1 MRVLLATRGSSGH
14 VGPLA
19 PFGQA
24 CVRAGHEVLVVAQAQ
39 HRSNVER
46 TGLPFAPVGDPP
58 PEEWMPLL
66 GEFARAPHEAAHARM
81 VGEFFAGVDLRA
93 ALPGQRALVEEWRP
107 DVIVRDSWEFASAVV
122 AELHGIPLVRVG
134 LGLAAME
141 ELSIRHAAAGV
152 DAARAGLGRPADPDG
167 DRLREAPYL
176 TVVPELLEDPATPA
190 SGPVARFA
198 HGLGPAGPA
207 EPWGDGDAPL
217 VYVTFGS
224 VTAGAHL
231 PYYPGLHRAAIDAL
245 APLHARILLTIGDDR
260 DPAQL
265 GTLPANV
272 RAERWVSHGSV
283 MPRAAVVVGHGG
295 YGTTLDALGHGTP
308 LVVVPLFSLDQWA
321 NADAVARVGAG
332 VALVAERGARAVLET
347 PGPATLDRLG
357 PAVQELLD
365 DPSYRRGAE
374 AVATA
379 RRALPPVEAAVDQL
393 VRLAGTRS

>member
-1 MRVLLATRGSSGH
+1 MATRGSSGH

-19 PFGQA
+19 PFGHA

-66 GEFARAPHEAAHARM
+66 GEFARAAHEPAHARM

-93 ALPGQRALVEEWRP
+93 ALPGQLAVVQEWRP
-107 DVIVRDSWEFASAVV
+107 DVIVRESWEFASAVV

-141 ELSIRHAAAGV
+141 ELTIRHAAAGV
-152 DAARAGLGRPADPDG
+152 DAARAGVGLPADPHG
-167 DRLREAPYL
+167 DRMRETPYL
-176 TVVPELLEDPATPA
+176 TVVPEPLEDPAMPA
-190 SGPVARFA
+190 PGRVTRFA
-198 HGLGPAGPA
+198 HGLGSAGPP
-207 EPWGDGDAPL
+207 EPWDDGGDPL
-217 VYVTFGS
+217 VHVTFGS

-231 PYYPGLHRAAIDAL
+231 PYYPGLYRAAIDAL
-245 APLHARILLTIGDDR
+245 APLRARILLAIGDDR
-260 DPAQL
+260 DPAEL
-265 GTLPANV
+265 GTLPPNV
-272 RAERWVSHGSV
+272 RVERWVSHAAV
-283 MPRAAVVVGHGG
+283 MPRAAAVVGHGG
-295 YGTTLDALGHGTP
+295 YGTTLDALGYGTP

-332 VALVAERGARAVLET
+332 IALVAERGRRAVLDP

-374 AVATA
+374 AVAAA
-379 RRALPPVEAAVDQL
+379 RRALPPVGSAVGRL
-393 VRLAGTRS
+393 VRLAGTRP